1 MPRSRRL
8 IGLAGTIAALATSLS
23 VGTVAAAGSP
33 TVGHVYVNNN
43 STGQNTIAA
52 FDRHADG
59 RGAIWVD
66 DDPRWVA

>member
-43 STGQNTIAA
+43 STG
-52 FDRHADG
+52 
-59 RGAIWVD
+59 
-66 DDPRWVA
+66 